1 MKHRTSAAFLLT
13 QAIAAAATA
22 QSGSEARPGDANI
35 MDTTMQVTGA
45 VVSADA
51 NRLVVRNDKGEEMVF
66 LVTDKQVSAS
76 QFSVGDRV
84 TASYTTLAGTGA
96 VVSKVVSAPVPMTT
110 TVSTYT
116 LPAVESRTPTAA
128 EPDSAPAPAASK
140 RPMGASDSAQVPAT
154 EPLPARTLGNDAEP
168 PAATLPATAGP
179 LPLVALI
186 GLLGAGGAA
195 AIRRFRQS

>member
-13 QAIAAAATA
+13 LAIAAAATA
-22 QSGSEARPGDANI
+22 QSGSEGRPGDSNI

-45 VVSADA
+45 VVSSDA

-66 LVTDKQVSAS
+66 IITDQQVNAS
-76 QFSVGDRV
+76 QFRVGDRV

-116 LPAVESRTPTAA
+116 PPAVESRTNLAT
-128 EPDSAPAPAASK
+128 EPDSDPAPAASK
-140 RPMGASDSAQVPAT
+140 RPMAAPDSAQVPST
-154 EPLPARTLGNDAEP
+154 EPLPTRTLGTDAEP